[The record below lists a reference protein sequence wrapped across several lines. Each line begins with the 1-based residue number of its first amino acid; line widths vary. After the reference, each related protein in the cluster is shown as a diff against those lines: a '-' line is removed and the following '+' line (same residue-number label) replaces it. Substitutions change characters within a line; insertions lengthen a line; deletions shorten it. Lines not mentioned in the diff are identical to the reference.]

1 MIHILGAGAFGSALA
16 TTFREGGAPVALHG
30 RGAAPERAEGDI
42 LLAAV
47 PAGATA
53 GVLAALPPGPPVPLV
68 LCAKGL
74 TPEGLALQSQV
85 AAGHAGPLAALTG
98 PGFAADLAR
107 GLPTAL
113 TLACAGTAAAQALQ
127 RRLSTRALRLYLTD
141 DIIGAQLGGAL
152 KNVFAIACGAAI
164 GAGLGDSARAA
175 LMTRGFAEMTRLGTA
190 LGGRRETFSGLSGL
204 GDLSLTCNSPLS
216 RNFALGHALGRGAAP
231 DAVTQEGRPTAAAA
245 LSLARRGGVEVPII
259 TAVAQLLSREI
270 TVREAM
276 AQLLAR
282 PLTTESK
289 GMT

>member
-16 TTFREGGAPVALHG
+16 ATFRDGGAPVALHG
-30 RGAAPERAEGDI
+30 RGAAPALAEGDI

-53 GVLAALPPGPPVPLV
+53 SVLAALPPGPAVPLV

-74 TPEGLALQSQV
+74 TPGDLLLQSQV
-85 AAGHAGPLAALTG
+85 AEGHAGPLAALTG

-113 TLACAGTAAAQALQ
+113 TLACEEPEAGAELQ
-127 RRLSTRALRLYLTD
+127 RRLSTPALRLYLTD
-141 DIIGAQLGGAL
+141 DLTGAQLGGAL

-175 LMTRGFAEMTRLGTA
+175 LMTRGFAEMTRLGCA
-190 LGGRRETFSGLSGL
+190 LGGRRETFAGLSGL

-216 RNFALGHALGRGAAP
+216 RNFALGHALGRGEAP
-231 DAVTQEGRPTAAAA
+231 AAVTQEGRPTAGAA
-245 LSLARRGGVEVPII
+245 LALARREAVEVPII
-259 TAVAQLLSREI
+259 TAVAQLLAGEI

-282 PLTTESK
+282 PLTRESK
-289 GMT
+289 GTT